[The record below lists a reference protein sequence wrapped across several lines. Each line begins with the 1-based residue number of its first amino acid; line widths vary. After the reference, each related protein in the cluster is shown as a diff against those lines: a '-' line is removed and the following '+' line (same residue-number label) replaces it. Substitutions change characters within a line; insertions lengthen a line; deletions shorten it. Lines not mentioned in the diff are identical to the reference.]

1 MMTITLKLKPEI
13 EQQLL
18 EQAAAKGL
26 AIEPFLEQWIETQ
39 LVQSQPSSKITSDDE
54 HDSTQDA
61 FINSP
66 SFVDKPLLAEE
77 ETSREIL
84 YTKEDEQL

>member
-1 MMTITLKLKPEI
+1 MTITLKLKPEV

-26 AIEPFLEQWIETQ
+26 AVETFLEQWIETRW
-39 LVQSQPSSKITSDDE
+39 VQSQPFNKTASDDE
-54 HDSTQDA
+54 HDSAHDL

-66 SFVDKPLLAEE
+66 SFVDKPLLADEA
-77 ETSREIL
+77 TTREIL
-84 YTKEDEQL
+84 YAREDEQL